1 MAFSRS
7 VGEGDISV
15 SVAQV
20 VDRYVTSSWQP
31 AARRQPLAARRPG
44 SCPSVT
50 GRASTNRT
58 GGREAV
64 VSAPMPFTSEQLLEI
79 RDRFHHADVCPI
91 QGPRAFFENAG
102 GSLTLKA
109 AVERTAELMA
119 FPDNQGRANAASQYL
134 MEIIAQGRD
143 DMKLLMGASS
153 GEVFIGE
160 SGTELLGRLIRNAT
174 LASSGAKIL
183 GSHLEHPATYSAGR
197 RWAEV
202 AGMTY
207 EQVDFDTASTVVSV
221 EQYRPALTPDL
232 AVATI
237 IHASPVT
244 GMHVD
249 VKAIA
254 AEIRAIAPECFII
267 VDGIQH
273 AAHGH
278 VAVDDYGIDGYVVSA
293 TSCSR
298 DTTSV
303 SHGSPT
309 ASQRHRTINSPVH
322 PPTSGNSARDASAYA
337 AFSEVVRYLEW
348 LGAEVSDETEP
359 RAQLEAASAAIR
371 DQEQDL
377 VDAMMWG
384 TGGLPGLGQLDGVH
398 VVGPEA
404 SEHRSGMVSFGSRA
418 TTASTSSTPSTPRAC
433 APMLEAGLLLGERA
447 RTARHSELHSCVG
460 QSLQHPS
467 RGRAVARHRQSAG
480 RVVTRG
486 SPRQPHP
493 PVPPPMPVVTPHRR
507 VAPTAAVGHRPRP
520 HRRACVRDARTRRYG
535 RCPDRYAELLIA
547 AGGRRR
553 NDGRVLLP
561 RPMVEAALTAR
572 RRRSSCP
579 ASSTTTVCRSEEGCA
594 HRHRRCCR
602 ADTRCRHRHLPRFG
616 AR

>member
-1 MAFSRS
+1 
-7 VGEGDISV
+7 
-15 SVAQV
+15 
-20 VDRYVTSSWQP
+20 
-31 AARRQPLAARRPG
+31 
-44 SCPSVT
+44 
-50 GRASTNRT
+50 
-58 GGREAV
+58 
-64 VSAPMPFTSEQLLEI
+64 MPFTSEQLLKI
-79 RDRFHHADVCPI
+79 RDRFHYADVCPI

-119 FPDNQGRANAASQYL
+119 FPDNQGRANAASRYL
-134 MEIIAQGRD
+134 MEVIAQGRN

-254 AEIRAIAPECFII
+254 TEIRAIAPECFII

-278 VAVDDYGIDGYVVSA
+278 VAVDDYGIDGYVVSGYKLFSRHNFGVAWVSDRLA
-293 TSCSR
+293 TAPH
-298 DTTSV
+298 DQLAGAPANVWELGT
-303 SHGSPT
+303 
-309 ASQRHRTINSPVH
+309 
-322 PPTSGNSARDASAYA
+322 RDASAYA
-337 AFSEVVRYLEW
+337 AFSEVVRYLQW

-404 SEHRSGMVSFGSRA
+404 SEHRSGMVSFWIEG
-418 TTASTSSTPSTPRAC
+418 
-433 APMLEAGLLLGERA
+433 
-447 RTARHSELHSCVG
+447 HD
-460 QSLQHPS
+460 SLD
-467 RGRAVARHRQSAG
+467 
-480 RVVTRG
+480 VVDTLN
-486 SPRQPHP
+486 
-493 PVPPPMPVVTPHRR
+493 
-507 VAPTAAVGHRPRP
+507 
-520 HRRACVRDARTRRYG
+520 
-535 RCPDRYAELLIA
+535 AE
-547 AGGRRR
+547 G
-553 NDGRVLLP
+553 V
-561 RPMVEAALTAR
+561 
-572 RRRSSCP
+572 
-579 ASSTTTVCRSEEGCA
+579 
-594 HRHRRCCR
+594 
-602 ADTRCRHRHLPRFG
+602 
-616 AR
+616 